1 MNLKTLLKKQ
11 HLLLL
16 KEEKQVT
23 KITKNDIMKAADK
36 APNSVTPEE
45 VEQIEEWAK
54 ERRMKT

>member
-1 MNLKTLLKKQ
+1 MAFERRETGNA
-11 HLLLL
+11 
-16 KEEKQVT
+16 

>member
-1 MNLKTLLKKQ
+1 
-11 HLLLL
+11 
-16 KEEKQVT
+16 
-23 KITKNDIMKAADK
+23 MKAADK

>member
-1 MNLKTLLKKQ
+1 
-11 HLLLL
+11 L

-54 ERRMKT
+54 ERRTKT